1 MSDSI
6 STTRELFS
14 ASFADS
20 VSLAFDSLPFR
31 ALFLAVLKSLHSL
44 FIWPFRRHQK
54 QRLLSSSLVSSLVFL
69 SFAFL
74 FQLDLLPLP
83 LPLPD
88 LLPLGFVLSLAK
100 LAVLGGLGS
109 P

>member
-14 ASFADS
+14 ARFTDS

-83 LPLPD
+83 LPD
-88 LLPLGFVLSLAK
+88 LLPLGFVPSLAK